1 MQMLRKSIP
10 IFKIGLIVLV
20 AGAALYFYSELYGK
34 YVSGIGMMLI
44 SIALVFYILFMFKR
58 YGEKEKAKIE

>member
-20 AGAALYFYSELYGK
+20 AGVALYFYSELYGK
-34 YVSGIGMMLI
+34 YVLGIGMMLI